1 MCSSFKDAAAAATAD
16 RSRGVWA
23 GQVVEM
29 LVDHGAW
36 CEVENR
42 EGRTPLDVAR
52 WCGRNES
59 AAVLERLSELSEYAH
74 AQGHRD
80 FVLRPWQPERGEP
93 AEGGADVHAGG
104 GGAPCAAR
112 LGAEVWGG
120 GGEEA
125 HASPPQGDGRD
136 AEPVVGSAEAAAE
149 WERGAAARGD
159 WE

>member
-93 AEGGADVHAGG
+93 ADI
-104 GGAPCAAR
+104 
-112 LGAEVWGG
+112 
-120 GGEEA
+120 
-125 HASPPQGDGRD
+125 GDRKS
-136 AEPVVGSAEAAAE
+136 VV
-149 WERGAAARGD
+149 
-159 WE
+159 